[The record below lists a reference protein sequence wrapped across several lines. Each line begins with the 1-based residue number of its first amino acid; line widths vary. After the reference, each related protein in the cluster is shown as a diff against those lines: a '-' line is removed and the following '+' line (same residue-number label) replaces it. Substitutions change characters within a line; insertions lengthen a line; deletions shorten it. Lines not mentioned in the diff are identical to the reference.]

1 MPLIAAT
8 NVLLANELVLRQDE
22 VARISI
28 IMTLLADKAPI
39 NTTCILP
46 EDAVNLL
53 QDLECLASPLF
64 QKGDLD
70 D

>member
-8 NVLLANELVLRQDE
+8 NVLLANELVLPQDE

-28 IMTLLADKAPI
+28 IMTLFAEKASI
-39 NTTCILP
+39 RTLGIFS

-53 QDLECLASPLF
+53 QDLECLAS
-64 QKGDLD
+64 
-70 D
+70 